1 MRPNL
6 ISDAGASRFH
16 PALARRGAS
25 PIGVSVVDRALMN
38 RRLRRF
44 ANPVVPNMADRQ
56 AWMLYDRTI
65 IATNTATPTSQLFF
79 TIPTGQQVGVA
90 AVPKPKTDTNM
101 VQSGRLED
109 PQRFFMTALR
119 IIVASDALTVD
130 LNALLSNY
138 YLEFWIGGKIYQEGP
153 LVLFPGGAGVSGFSS
168 KTNESNWN
176 NGVPSPSS
184 INLLGEEGVWILQGQ
199 QFRVEMRTTNV
210 FTTSNALDATGLDI
224 LTVLDGILY
233 RQVQ

>member
-6 ISDAGASRFH
+6 NSGAGASRFH
-16 PALARRGAS
+16 PGLVRRREA

-38 RRLRRF
+38 RRLKRF

-65 IATNTATPTSQLFF
+65 IATNAATPTSQLFF
-79 TIPTGQQVGVA
+79 TVPTGQPVG

-119 IIVASDALTVD
+119 IIVASDALSVD

-138 YLEFWIGGKIYQEGP
+138 FLEFWIGGKIYQEGP
-153 LVLFPGGAGVSGFSS
+153 LVLFPGGAGVSGFST

-176 NGVPSPSS
+176 NGIPSPAA

-199 QFRVEMRTTNV
+199 QFRVEMKTTNV
-210 FTTSNALDATGLDI
+210 FTTSNATDATGLDI
-224 LTVLDGILY
+224 LAVLDGILY